1 MSSMRARL
9 FTLFAVCLGSTAMF
23 FSAEGCG
30 SSGAGADAG
39 LDGSTEGGAGEIC
52 TATFRWLQ
60 KDAYKSTP
68 GRNSAL
74 WPPHTTTTLSVECGG
89 ADGGYAFHDN
99 HGTAPTATDDAGT
112 PCSSAPSGPRSPTM
126 ASPACWPTRTST

>member
-1 MSSMRARL
+1 MRARL